1 MERDAIQ
8 TMRSIRLATSLA
20 VIVPS
25 IVVAVAFLTSSLS
38 HATSGAGLS
47 EANRPIG
54 FLMMAVAAAGCWII
68 GTSGMFSLFVATSR
82 LPAAVRV
89 SAIEIVFGMRS
100 TPPRPHNLDEPFI
113 TRHESRVSVGGL
125 LILAFFTFPL
135 FLFLAPLLLG
145 WLLRPGVYRPLE
157 MTAVGAMGVV
167 VVAWTAFLLLRA
179 VRWHRADASTQRPSA
194 SSGGGDVR

>member
-1 MERDAIQ
+1 MAK
-8 TMRSIRLATSLA
+8 SLTF
-20 VIVPS
+20 IVPS
-25 IVVAVAFLTSSLS
+25 IVAALAFLASSLS
-38 HATSGAGLS
+38 DAKSGAGLS
-47 EANRPIG
+47 EDNRPIG
-54 FLMMAVAAAGCWII
+54 FLMMAVAAAGGWII

-89 SAIEIVFGMRS
+89 SAMEIVFGMRS
-100 TPPRPHNLDEPFI
+100 TLARPENLDEPLM

-157 MTAVGAMGVV
+157 MAAIGAMGVV
-167 VVAWTAFLLLRA
+167 VLAWTAFLLLRA
-179 VRWHRADASTQRPSA
+179 VRWRRSE
-194 SSGGGDVR
+194 G